1 LTLPWG
7 ETGGLGV
14 TDDALLRIGDFSRA
28 SWLSIKSLRA
38 YHEAG
43 LLVPAEVDART
54 GYRSYT
60 VAQLGDAA
68 IIRKLRQLDVPL
80 EAIRGVLDARD
91 PAVTR
96 KVLAEHGAVLETRL
110 ADTQTAVEQL
120 YAALDSPGLH
130 TPVHRRYEPART
142 ILTFSG
148 TVTEPEWLP
157 FLARARRLLYD
168 SARTAGA
175 VVDGPFGACYP
186 PMLEDDTQDVLAFVP
201 LASAPLL
208 SSATRSEGVAVGEL
222 PATEVAVIS
231 HGGHYDDLEDT
242 YRELGS
248 WAATLGEPSDLA
260 VRELYLVGPDD
271 TDDPHQYRTEICWPI
286 RTSPPQET

>member
-1 LTLPWG
+1 
-7 ETGGLGV
+7 V

-186 PMLEDDTQDVLAFVP
+186 PMLEDDT
-201 LASAPLL
+201 
-208 SSATRSEGVAVGEL
+208 
-222 PATEVAVIS
+222 
-231 HGGHYDDLEDT
+231 
-242 YRELGS
+242 
-248 WAATLGEPSDLA
+248 
-260 VRELYLVGPDD
+260 
-271 TDDPHQYRTEICWPI
+271 
-286 RTSPPQET
+286 